1 MAMFD
6 KVLHHKLLTDGLEGK
21 GVITERKVVGAKNTF
36 GVMGFY
42 VTVEGHIKFGDGT
55 EARFSSRDLDT
66 YKVGILNV
74 GTIVPVRYDADR
86 AHVVLDVP
94 KLEALKEAEKKAAAE
109 RRERLE
115 AKRIAAADAA
125 LARGNKSGHH
135 DRGAGTK

>member
-1 MAMFD
+1 MFD

-21 GVITERKVVGAKNTF
+21 GVITERKVVGAKNQF

-42 VTVEGHIKFGDGT
+42 VAVEGHIKFGDGT
-55 EARFSSRDLDT
+55 EASFSSRGLDT

-86 AHVVLDVP
+86 THVVLDVP
-94 KLEALKEAEKKAAAE
+94 KLEAMKGAEKKAAAE

-115 AKRIAAADAA
+115 AKKIAAADAA
-125 LARGNKSGHH
+125 VARGNKSGHH
-135 DRGAGTK
+135 DQSAGTK